1 MIEIGLMTR
10 PEKIT
15 NLKDELKRVYNLTQ
29 NEADALLMFKSSD
42 CRGLNAKIRSNN
54 LESTE
59 KIFCKDLSD
68 GLSKIPSTTES
79 IIYRH
84 LNFINSQLEIVKQ
97 FFKAHL
103 GKRIRFLEFQ
113 SCTKRE
119 CFTGNYDDYNW
130 SIKIALIQP
139 TNAKDI
145 YSLWNKHE
153 LNDAEQ
159 EILMLNNTCF
169 EVISVDVESNIK
181 VHLKEVP
188 CNSET
193 ELVPEF

>member
-1 MIEIGLMTR
+1 MRR
-10 PEKIT
+10 PEIIAT
-15 NLKDELKRVYNLTQ
+15 LKEELKRDYSLNQ
-29 NEADALLMFKSSD
+29 DEADALVKFKSSD
-42 CRGLNAKIRSNN
+42 CKEINEKIRRNN
-54 LESTE
+54 LDSTE
-59 KIFCKDLSD
+59 EIFCKDLSD
-68 GLSKIPSTTES
+68 GLLKIPSTMEG

-84 LNFINSQLEIVKQ
+84 LNFINSQLEMVKQ
-97 FFKAHL
+97 FFQANL

-130 SIKIALIQP
+130 SIKIALNNP

-153 LNDAEQ
+153 LNDAEL

-169 EVISVDVESNIK
+169 EVVSVDVESNIK

-188 CNSET
+188 CNSQT
-193 ELVPEF
+193 KLVPEF